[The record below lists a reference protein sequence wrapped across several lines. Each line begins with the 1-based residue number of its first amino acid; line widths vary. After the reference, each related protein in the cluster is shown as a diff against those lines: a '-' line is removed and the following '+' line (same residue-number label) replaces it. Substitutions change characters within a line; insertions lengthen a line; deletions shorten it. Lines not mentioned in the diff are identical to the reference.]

1 MSHGQAAV
9 EHGFSIYQDILR
21 SNMSQETVISKIIIC
36 DHMRSNQLNLHTIEI
51 NNVIILAFK
60 AASSK
65 YKIHCEDNQK

>member
-1 MSHGQAAV
+1 
-9 EHGFSIYQDILR
+9 
-21 SNMSQETVISKIIIC
+21 MSQETVISKIIIC